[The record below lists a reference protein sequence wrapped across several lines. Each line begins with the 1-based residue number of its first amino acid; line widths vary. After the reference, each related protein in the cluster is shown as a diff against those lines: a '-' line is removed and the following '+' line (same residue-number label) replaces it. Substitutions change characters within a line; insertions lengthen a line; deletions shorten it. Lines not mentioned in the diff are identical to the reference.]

1 VTDPNL
7 VRLRAL
13 VAAGLA
19 ELEARRQEIND
30 LNVFPVAD
38 GDTGDN
44 MALTLRAVLEELDR
58 LGLSDQSLDEIGRDQ
73 IVESVGRAA
82 LLGARGNSGV
92 ILSQLIRGAVEELI
106 ARPGELIGPAL
117 VAAGMARASDRAYN
131 SVREP
136 AEGTMLTVA
145 REMAAR
151 LSSEVA
157 NLDDARVQPG
167 TAQHD
172 QDRMIAEVLEYALDT
187 GRDSVRRGPQLLPAL
202 REAGVVDS
210 GAHAITIILSGVLG
224 QLRGEPPA
232 AIDRYAAP
240 ARAHRPE
247 HASETFRYCTNFA
260 VTGDQLDPDVWRE
273 RLEAHGDSLLVV
285 GDQHTLKVHIHTDD
299 PEAATALFDGLGDV
313 SHLDVAD
320 MHLQVVEREHRLA
333 ADPSAPVACCGIVA
347 VFSGAG
353 AGALFREQG
362 ATTVDGGA
370 TMNPSTADL
379 LAAIHACPADE
390 VVVLP
395 NSANVHMAADRAAQL
410 SDKPARVILTR
421 SPAEGLAIAA
431 LLDGDADAD
440 ANGVAGSEHLAGLR
454 SGGIAEAAK
463 DDASG
468 RFRKGDA
475 LGYVGDELVAWG
487 ERDATVAATLA
498 ALSADAELV
507 TCLVGAGA
515 PLSED
520 ALRRLAPS
528 TVELEVLNGGQ
539 QAWWWL
545 LAAE

>member
-1 VTDPNL
+1 MTDPNL

-19 ELEARRQEIND
+19 ELEARRSEVND

-58 LGLSDQSLDEIGRDQ
+58 LSQSDQSIDEIGRDQ

-106 ARPGELIGPAL
+106 ARPGELVGPAL
-117 VAAGMARASDRAYN
+117 IAAGMARAADRAYG

-151 LSSEVA
+151 LTSEVA
-157 NLDDARVQPG
+157 SLDEPRVEPG
-167 TAQHD
+167 TPQQE
-172 QDRMIAEVLEYALDT
+172 QDRRIAEMLEYALDT

-232 AIDRYAAP
+232 EIDRYAPP
-240 ARAHRPE
+240 ARVARPE

-260 VTGDQLDPDVWRE
+260 VTGNGLDAAVWRE
-273 RLEAHGDSLLVV
+273 RLEAHGDSILVV
-285 GDQHTLKVHIHTDD
+285 GDTHTLKIHIHTDE
-299 PEAATALFDGLGDV
+299 PETATALFDGHGEV
-313 SHLDVAD
+313 SRLDVAD
-320 MHLQVVEREHRLA
+320 MHQQVAERQERLDHA
-333 ADPSAPVACCGIVA
+333 EPQCRCAIVA
-347 VFSGAG
+347 VAAGSGNAE
-353 AGALFREQG
+353 LFAAQG
-362 ATTVDGGA
+362 AAIVDGGA
-370 TMNPSTADL
+370 TMNPSTADI
-379 LAAIHACPADE
+379 LAAIHAAPAEE
-390 VVVLP
+390 VIVLP
-395 NSANVHMAADRAAQL
+395 NSPNVIMAAERAAGL
-410 SDKPARVILTR
+410 SEKPAVVVPTR
-421 SPAEGLAIAA
+421 SQAEGISVAAIFEP
-431 LLDGDADAD
+431 DASAEENGR
-440 ANGVAGSEHLAGLR
+440 AGIEHARSLTSGGVAP
-454 SGGIAEAAK
+454 AAK

-475 LGYVGDELVAWG
+475 LGYVGDELVAWSQQPQ
-487 ERDATVAATLA
+487 EALQRTLA
-498 ALSADAELV
+498 HLAAEAELI
-507 TCLVGAGA
+507 TCLTGDGA
-515 PLSED
+515 PLHGE
-520 ALRRLAPS
+520 LLTTLAPDGI
-528 TVELEVLNGGQ
+528 ELEIHFGGQ

>member
-1 VTDPNL
+1 MTDPNL
-7 VRLRAL
+7 LRLRAV

-19 ELEARRQEIND
+19 ELEARRQEVND

-58 LGLSDQSLDEIGRDQ
+58 LAASDQSLDEIGRDQ

-92 ILSQLIRGAVEELI
+92 ILSQLIRGATEELI

-117 VAAGMARASDRAYN
+117 VAAGMARAADRAYG

-157 NLDDARVQPG
+157 SLDDARLAPG
-167 TAQHD
+167 TEQQE
-172 QDRMIAEVLEYALDT
+172 QDRRIAELLERALET

-210 GAHAITIILSGVLG
+210 GAHAITIILAGVLG

-232 AIDRYAAP
+232 QIDRYAPA
-240 ARAHRPE
+240 ARAHRPD
-247 HASETFRYCTNFA
+247 HSSETFRYCTNFA
-260 VTGDQLDPDVWRE
+260 VTGEGLNPEVWRE

-285 GDQHTLKVHIHTDD
+285 GDDRTIKVHIHTDD
-299 PEAATALFDGLGDV
+299 PEAATAIFAGVGDV
-313 SHLDVAD
+313 SRLDIAD
-320 MHLQVVEREHRLA
+320 MHQQVEERADRLQA
-333 ADPSAPVACCGIVA
+333 SSAPSARTGIVA
-347 VFSGAG
+347 VYSGAG
-353 AGALFREQG
+353 AAALFAEQG
-362 ATTVDGGA
+362 AVVVDGGP

-379 LAAIHACPADE
+379 LSAIHAASAEE
-390 VVVLP
+390 VIVLP

-410 SDKPARVILTR
+410 SEKPVQVIPTR
-421 SPAEGLAIAA
+421 SQAEGLALTAV
-431 LLDGDADAD
+431 LDADLTAEE
-440 ANGVAGSEHLAGLR
+440 NAGIGQDQLDGLR

-463 DDASG
+463 DDAGG

-487 ERDATVAATLA
+487 EREATVRATLA
-498 ALSADAELV
+498 ALCEGAEIV
-507 TCLVGAGA
+507 TCVAGEAA
-515 PLSED
+515 PLDGE
-520 ALRRLAPS
+520 ALRSLAPDE
-528 TVELEVLNGGQ
+528 VELELLDGGQ

>member
-1 VTDPNL
+1 MTDPNL

-19 ELEARRQEIND
+19 ELEARRQEVND

-58 LGLSDQSLDEIGRDQ
+58 LALSDQSLDEIGRDQ

-117 VAAGMARASDRAYN
+117 LAAGMARASDRAYG

-157 NLDDARVQPG
+157 SLDDARVQPG
-167 TAQHD
+167 TPQD
-172 QDRMIAEVLEYALDT
+172 EQDRMIADVLEYALET

-224 QLRGEPPA
+224 QLRGQPPA
-232 AIDRYAAP
+232 EIDRYAPP
-240 ARAHRPE
+240 ARTHRPE
-247 HASETFRYCTNFA
+247 HASETYRYCTNFA
-260 VTGDQLDPDVWRE
+260 VTGDGLDPAVWRE

-299 PEAATALFDGLGDV
+299 PEAATALFDGIADV
-313 SHLDVAD
+313 SRLDVAD
-320 MHLQVVEREHRLA
+320 MHQQVEQREQRLA
-333 ADPSAPVACCGIVA
+333 TEPGASEMRCGIVA
-347 VFSGAG
+347 VYSGDGAG
-353 AGALFREQG
+353 LLFTDGG
-362 ATTVDGGA
+362 ATAVDGGP

-410 SDKPARVILTR
+410 SDKPTRVIPTR
-421 SPAEGLAIAA
+421 SQAEGVSIAA
-431 LLDGDADAD
+431 LLDTDATAE
-440 ANGVAGSEHLAGLR
+440 ANAATGAEQLASLR

-463 DDASG
+463 DDAAG

-487 ERDATVAATLA
+487 EREATVQATLA
-498 ALSADAELV
+498 AVADGAELL

-515 PLSED
+515 PLAAD
-520 ALRRLAPS
+520 ALRALAPEQI
-528 TVELEVLNGGQ
+528 ELEVLEGGQ

>member
-1 VTDPNL
+1 LTDPNL
-7 VRLRAL
+7 LRLRAL

-19 ELEARRQEIND
+19 ELEARRQEVND

-44 MALTLRAVLEELDR
+44 MALTLRSVLEELDR
-58 LGLSDQSLDEIGRDQ
+58 LAGSDQSLDEIGRDQ

-92 ILSQLIRGAVEELI
+92 ILSQLIRGATEELI

-117 VAAGMARASDRAYN
+117 VAAGMARAADRAYG

-157 NLDDARVQPG
+157 NIDDARMQPG
-167 TAQHD
+167 TPQEE
-172 QDRMIAEVLEYALDT
+172 QDRRIAEVLEFALDT

-232 AIDRYAAP
+232 EIDRYAAP
-240 ARAHRPE
+240 ARTHRPE

-260 VTGDQLDPDVWRE
+260 VTGNGLDPAVWRE
-273 RLEAHGDSLLVV
+273 RLEKHGDSLLVV
-285 GDQHTLKVHIHTDD
+285 GDQHTLKIHIHTDD
-299 PEAATALFDGLGDV
+299 PEAATGLFDDIAEV
-313 SHLDVAD
+313 SRLDIAD
-320 MHLQVVEREHRLA
+320 MHAQVVERAHRLGL
-333 ADPSAPVACCGIVA
+333 DQDEHGPRCGIVA
-347 VFSGAG
+347 VHSGQGAG
-353 AGALFREQG
+353 MLFSDQG
-362 ATTVDGGA
+362 AELVDGGP
-370 TMNPSTADL
+370 TMNPSTADI
-379 LAAIHACPADE
+379 LAAIHRCPAEE

-395 NSANVHMAADRAAQL
+395 NSPNVHMAADRAAAL
-410 SDKPARVILTR
+410 SEKPTRVIPTR
-421 SPAEGLAIAA
+421 SQAEGLSIGA
-431 LLDGDADAD
+431 LLD
-440 ANGVAGSEHLAGLR
+440 AGAPAEENERAGNEQLAGLR

-475 LGYVGDELVAWG
+475 LGYVDDKLVAWG
-487 ERDATVAATLA
+487 DRETTVSATLA
-498 ALSADAELV
+498 ALADGAELV
-507 TCLVGAGA
+507 TCLAGAGA
-515 PLSED
+515 PLGAD
-520 ALRRLAPS
+520 DLRRLAPEEI
-528 TVELEVLNGGQ
+528 ELELLDGGQ

>member
-1 VTDPNL
+1 MTDPNL
-7 VRLRAL
+7 LRLRAL

-19 ELEARRQEIND
+19 ELEARRQEVND

-44 MALTLRAVLEELDR
+44 MALTLRSVLEELDR
-58 LGLSDQSLDEIGRDQ
+58 LAQSDQSLDEIGRDQ

-92 ILSQLIRGAVEELI
+92 ILSQLIRGATEELI

-117 VAAGMARASDRAYN
+117 VAAGMARAADRAYG
-131 SVREP
+131 SVRQP

-157 NLDDARVQPG
+157 NLDDARMQPG
-167 TAQHD
+167 TPQEE
-172 QDRMIAEVLEYALDT
+172 QDRRIADVLEHALET

-224 QLRGEPPA
+224 QLRGQPPA
-232 AIDRYAAP
+232 EVDRYAAP
-240 ARAHRPE
+240 ARTHRPE
-247 HASETFRYCTNFA
+247 HHSETFRYCTNFA
-260 VTGDQLDPDVWRE
+260 VTGQGLDPAVWRE
-273 RLEAHGDSLLVV
+273 RLEQHGDSLLVV
-285 GDQHTLKVHIHTDD
+285 GDDHTLKVHIHTDD
-299 PEAATALFDGLGDV
+299 PELATGLFDGVAQV
-313 SHLDVAD
+313 SRLDIAD
-320 MHLQVVEREHRLA
+320 MHQQVVERADRLA
-333 ADPSAPVACCGIVA
+333 VDRRPAARCGLVA
-347 VFSGAG
+347 VYTGDG
-353 AGALFREQG
+353 AGALFRDQG
-362 ATTVDGGA
+362 AVLVDGGP
-370 TMNPSTADL
+370 TMNPATADL
-379 LAAIHACPADE
+379 LSAIHACACEE

-395 NSANVHMAADRAAQL
+395 NSPNVHMAAERAAQL
-410 SDKPARVILTR
+410 SDKPTRVIPTR
-421 SPAEGLAIAA
+421 SQAEGISIAA
-431 LLDGDADAD
+431 LLDSDASA
-440 ANGVAGSEHLAGLR
+440 AENAATGEQQLAGLH

-468 RFRKGDA
+468 RFRKGDT

-487 ERDATVAATLA
+487 EREATVRATLA
-498 ALSADAELV
+498 KLADGAELV

-515 PLSED
+515 PLEAD
-520 ALRRLAPS
+520 VMRRLAPDA
-528 TVELEVLNGGQ
+528 VELELLDGGQ

>member
-19 ELEARRQEIND
+19 ELEARRQEVND

-58 LGLSDQSLDEIGRDQ
+58 LAESDQSLDEIGRDQ

-117 VAAGMARASDRAYN
+117 VAAGMARASDRAYG

-157 NLDDARVQPG
+157 SLDEPRMQPG
-167 TAQHD
+167 TPQEE
-172 QDRMIAEVLEYALDT
+172 QDRAIAEVLEFALDT

-224 QLRGEPPA
+224 QLRGQSPA
-232 AIDRYAAP
+232 EIDRYAPP

-260 VTGDQLDPDVWRE
+260 ITGDHLDPAVWRE

-299 PEAATALFDGLGDV
+299 PEAATALFDGIAVV

-320 MHLQVVEREHRLA
+320 MHQQVVQREHRLA
-333 ADPSAPVACCGIVA
+333 AEHDGPIACCGIVA
-347 VFSGAG
+347 VHTGHGAGVLFAESGA
-353 AGALFREQG
+353 
-362 ATTVDGGA
+362 TVVDGGP

-395 NSANVHMAADRAAQL
+395 NSPNVHMAADRAAQL
-410 SDKPARVILTR
+410 SDKPTRVIPTR
-421 SPAEGLAIAA
+421 SQAEGISIAA
-431 LLDGDADAD
+431 LLDSDASAD
-440 ANGVAGSEHLAGLR
+440 DNVATGNEQLASLR
-454 SGGIAEAAK
+454 SGGIAQAAK

-487 ERDATVAATLA
+487 EREATVTATFA
-498 ALSADAELV
+498 ALATGAELV
-507 TCLVGAGA
+507 TCLIGADA

-520 ALRRLAPS
+520 ELRSLAPAEI
-528 TVELEVLNGGQ
+528 ELEVLDGGQ

>member
-1 VTDPNL
+1 MTDPNL
-7 VRLRAL
+7 LRLRAL

-19 ELEARRQEIND
+19 ELEARRQEVND

-44 MALTLRAVLEELDR
+44 MALTLRSVLEELDR
-58 LGLSDQSLDEIGRDQ
+58 LAQSDQSLDEIGRDQ

-92 ILSQLIRGAVEELI
+92 ILSQLIRGATEELI

-117 VAAGMARASDRAYN
+117 IAAGMARAADRAYG

-167 TAQHD
+167 TAQEEQD
-172 QDRMIAEVLEYALDT
+172 QLIANVLEYALET

-224 QLRGEPPA
+224 QLRGQPPA
-232 AIDRYAAP
+232 EIDRYAAP
-240 ARAHRPE
+240 ARTHRPE
-247 HASETFRYCTNFA
+247 HDSETYRYCTNFA
-260 VTGDQLDPDVWRE
+260 VTGTGLDAAAWRE

-285 GDQHTLKVHIHTDD
+285 GDQTTLKIHIHTDD
-299 PEAATALFDGLGDV
+299 PEAATALFDEIGEV
-313 SHLDVAD
+313 SRLDIAD
-320 MHLQVVEREHRLA
+320 MHQQVEQRAHRLA
-333 ADPSAPVACCGIVA
+333 HEPEGPAARCGVVA
-347 VFSGAG
+347 VHSGPGAG
-353 AGALFREQG
+353 ILFTEQG
-362 ATTVDGGA
+362 AVVVDGGP
-370 TMNPSTADL
+370 TMNPATADL
-379 LAAIHACPADE
+379 LSAIHACSADE

-395 NSANVHMAADRAAQL
+395 NSPNVHMAADRAAQL
-410 SDKPARVILTR
+410 SEKPTRVIPTR
-421 SPAEGLAIAA
+421 SQAEGLSIAA
-431 LLDGDADAD
+431 LLESDASAEENADAG
-440 ANGVAGSEHLAGLR
+440 AAQLAGLR

-487 ERDATVAATLA
+487 EREATVRTTLA
-498 ALSADAELV
+498 QLAEGAELV

-515 PLSED
+515 PLGDDE
-520 ALRRLAPS
+520 LRSLAPDEI
-528 TVELEVLNGGQ
+528 ELEVLDGGQ

>member
-1 VTDPNL
+1 MTDPNL

-19 ELEARRQEIND
+19 ELEARRQEVND

-58 LGLSDQSLDEIGRDQ
+58 LAESDQSLDEIGRDQ

-92 ILSQLIRGAVEELI
+92 ILSQLIRGATEELI

-117 VAAGMARASDRAYN
+117 LAAGMARASDRAYG

-167 TAQHD
+167 TPQEE
-172 QDRMIAEVLEYALDT
+172 QDRMIAELLEYALDT

-224 QLRGEPPA
+224 QLRGQPPA
-232 AIDRYAAP
+232 EIDRYAPP
-240 ARAHRPE
+240 ARTHRPQ

-260 VTGDQLDPDVWRE
+260 VTGDGLDPAVWRE

-285 GDQHTLKVHIHTDD
+285 GDQHTIKVHIHTDD
-299 PEAATALFDGLGDV
+299 PEAATALFDGIAEV
-313 SHLDVAD
+313 SRLDIAD
-320 MHLQVVEREHRLA
+320 MHQQVVQREQRLA
-333 ADPSAPVACCGIVA
+333 NEPSQPTARCGIVA
-347 VFSGAG
+347 VHTGAG
-353 AGALFREQG
+353 AGSLFADNG
-362 ATTVDGGA
+362 ATIVDGGP

-379 LAAIHACPADE
+379 LAAIHACPAEE

-410 SDKPARVILTR
+410 SEKPTRVILTR
-421 SPAEGLAIAA
+421 SQAEGVSIAA
-431 LLDGDADAD
+431 LLEPDASAD
-440 ANGVAGSEHLAGLR
+440 DNAATGAQQLSGLR

-487 ERDATVAATLA
+487 DREATVSATLA
-498 ALSADAELV
+498 ALAEGAELM
-507 TCLVGAGA
+507 TCLVGAAA
-515 PLSED
+515 PLDGD
-520 ALRRLAPS
+520 ALRRLAPDEI
-528 TVELEVLNGGQ
+528 ELELLDGGQ